1 MNGFMLTTKSVR
13 ENSNLDAARPGKHT
27 FHTMEQNKE
36 KWNSIYDDNTVTTV
50 GEQCGWVT
58 VRNDGSFGANM
69 FHRMENDGCVLYAK
83 NKIAFCGRTESLVD
97 IEGKECIHNL
107 VTLPY
112 FGRCHQMLG
121 KAKITPNLILHELK
135 KKEIITEM
143 SYNVD
148 KPRKEA
154 KSVTHGDTCVTPV
167 TNVDQ
172 TVIARV
178 WTIFDGL

>member
-13 ENSNLDAARPGKHT
+13 ENSNLDAARPGKHP
-27 FHTMEQNKE
+27 FHTMEQNEE
-36 KWNSIYDDNTVTTV
+36 KWNSLYDSDTMNTVRW
-50 GEQCGWVT
+50 QCGWIT
-58 VRNDGSFGANM
+58 VRNNGSHDANV
-69 FHRMENDGCVLYAK
+69 FHRVENDGCVLYAK
-83 NKIAFCGRTESLVD
+83 NKMPFYGRTESLID

-154 KSVTHGDTCVTPV
+154 KSVTHGDTCVTPA

>member
-1 MNGFMLTTKSVR
+1 
-13 ENSNLDAARPGKHT
+13 
-27 FHTMEQNKE
+27 
-36 KWNSIYDDNTVTTV
+36 
-50 GEQCGWVT
+50 
-58 VRNDGSFGANM
+58 
-69 FHRMENDGCVLYAK
+69 
-83 NKIAFCGRTESLVD
+83 
-97 IEGKECIHNL
+97 
-107 VTLPY
+107 
-112 FGRCHQMLG
+112 MLG